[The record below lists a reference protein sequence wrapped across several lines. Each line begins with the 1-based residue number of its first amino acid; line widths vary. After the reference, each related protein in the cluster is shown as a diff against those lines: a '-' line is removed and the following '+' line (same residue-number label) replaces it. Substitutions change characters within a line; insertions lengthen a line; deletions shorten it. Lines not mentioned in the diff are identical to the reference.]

1 MKKYLLAAIV
11 AVMILAFAGCGDSA
25 DTEEA
30 TEPETT
36 TAAEETTA
44 PTEPTGPQYTEF
56 SYVKEFKSDLG
67 FDMEVYSVSLTPE
80 NDVIMRTQGELAE
93 TLGWETQIA
102 EGVKDLYVLPFGNGG
117 FYSILMIRMDDTV
130 TAVNTSKLREDKEV
144 ELMDNLGE
152 FKDVSSIEGE
162 QTEDASVIYAFM
174 ANGDKEMLDPY
185 LK

>member
-1 MKKYLLAAIV
+1 
-11 AVMILAFAGCGDSA
+11 
-25 DTEEA
+25 
-30 TEPETT
+30 
-36 TAAEETTA
+36 
-44 PTEPTGPQYTEF
+44 
-56 SYVKEFKSDLG
+56 
-67 FDMEVYSVSLTPE
+67 
-80 NDVIMRTQGELAE
+80 
-93 TLGWETQIA
+93 
-102 EGVKDLYVLPFGNGG
+102 
-117 FYSILMIRMDDTV
+117 MIRMDDTV